1 MTGGAICLGVTR
13 STAGRIW
20 RFRLEDDSRATAL
33 AQRIGV
39 PEAVARILAGR
50 GFDGPEADRHFD
62 PSLKA
67 WMPDPSSIDGLDA
80 AAARLADAIAANE
93 PTAVFGDY
101 DVDGGASSAMV
112 VRYFRALGRAL
123 RLYIPDRLTE
133 GYGPNPAAMRALA
146 AEGVRLALTVD
157 CGAQAFE
164 ALAAAAGAGLQV
176 VVADHHLMG
185 AGAPPAL
192 AIVNPNQP
200 RDQSGLGHLCAAGVV
215 FMLLAGVNR
224 ELRRRGWFAA
234 EGVAEPDLRRLLDLV
249 ALATV
254 CDVVPL
260 TGLNRVFVRH
270 GLKMLEEGGNAGLA
284 ALARV
289 AGLKDKLRASHFGF
303 ALGPRVNAGGRV
315 GRSDLGALLLA
326 SDDPAF
332 AEAAALELDRYNQE
346 RQAIEAMVLQDAL
359 AAVERQGP
367 GRGLVAAS
375 GENWHPGVIGI
386 VAGRL
391 KDRYDLPSAVF
402 ALEGDLARAS
412 LRSVPGVD
420 LGSAVGAAK
429 AAGLLLTGGG
439 HRMAAALTAERGRL
453 GEIVAFLE
461 EALAPEVERRSDRGV
476 FRIDAVVGPL
486 ALTPEFY
493 DRIERAGP
501 YGAGNPE
508 PVVAVPDARIVDA
521 RIVGQNHVSVVAMC
535 GGARLKG
542 IAFRAAETP
551 LGEALLR
558 RAGAL
563 HLAGKL
569 LANDWQGQRRIEL
582 SVEDAAPV

>member
-1 MTGGAICLGVTR
+1 
-13 STAGRIW
+13 
-20 RFRLEDDSRATAL
+20 
-33 AQRIGV
+33 
-39 PEAVARILAGR
+39 
-50 GFDGPEADRHFD
+50 
-62 PSLKA
+62 
-67 WMPDPSSIDGLDA
+67 
-80 AAARLADAIAANE
+80 
-93 PTAVFGDY
+93 
-101 DVDGGASSAMV
+101 
-112 VRYFRALGRAL
+112 
-123 RLYIPDRLTE
+123 
-133 GYGPNPAAMRALA
+133 
-146 AEGVRLALTVD
+146 
-157 CGAQAFE
+157 
-164 ALAAAAGAGLQV
+164 
-176 VVADHHLMG
+176 
-185 AGAPPAL
+185 
-192 AIVNPNQP
+192 
-200 RDQSGLGHLCAAGVV
+200 
-215 FMLLAGVNR
+215 
-224 ELRRRGWFAA
+224 
-234 EGVAEPDLRRLLDLV
+234 
-249 ALATV
+249 
-254 CDVVPL
+254 
-260 TGLNRVFVRH
+260 
-270 GLKMLEEGGNAGLA
+270 MLEEGGNAGLA